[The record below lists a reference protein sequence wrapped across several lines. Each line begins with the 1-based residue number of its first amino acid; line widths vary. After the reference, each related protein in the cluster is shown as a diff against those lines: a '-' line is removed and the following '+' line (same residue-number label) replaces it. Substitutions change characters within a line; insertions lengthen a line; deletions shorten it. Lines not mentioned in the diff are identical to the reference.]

1 MLYSLIDFIKYNSR
15 NNQEIA
21 NEYEGSENRF
31 SSEKLATIAF
41 KLTEINYECKYKYT
55 DANNIFDVLGFFSTS
70 EPKRISMCHELIRD
84 HAIAMSLP
92 YPILFHIIAVHE
104 YAHMIHFYFNKGNQ
118 MINIV

>member
-41 KLTEINYECKYKYT
+41 KLTEINYECK
-55 DANNIFDVLGFFSTS
+55 
-70 EPKRISMCHELIRD
+70 
-84 HAIAMSLP
+84 
-92 YPILFHIIAVHE
+92 
-104 YAHMIHFYFNKGNQ
+104 
-118 MINIV
+118 